1 MLRITSLVACLAGL
15 LCAIAAKAT
24 GRHGRQACP
33 ASLGRR
39 VSQIA
44 AAIFLPRPDA
54 KALGDSVRLGG
65 FGLRRTASSLVR
77 LASYQIFTH
86 SEVNRGTL

>member
-1 MLRITSLVACLAGL
+1 MLRHTSLIDYLAGL

-44 AAIFLPRPDA
+44 TAIFLPP
-54 KALGDSVRLGG
+54 ALSGSHLIKFLLIQR
-65 FGLRRTASSLVR
+65 
-77 LASYQIFTH
+77 
-86 SEVNRGTL
+86 